1 MTRTPLDVARAAWGE
16 ALPDWIEALAI
27 ECAKASQNRVA
38 ERLGRSAAMISQIL
52 RAKYPGDLAGFEERF
67 RGVFQAQ
74 ALDCPAL
81 GLIPSN
87 ECQDWRVKGKAFTP
101 GNPLRT
107 RMFRACAACPRNRSE
122 G

>member
-1 MTRTPLDVARAAWGE
+1 MTQTPLDVARAAWGD
-16 ALPDWIEALAI
+16 ALPDWIEALAL
-27 ECAKASQNRVA
+27 ECGQTSQNKVA

-67 RGVFQAQ
+67 KGVFQAQ

-87 ECQDWRVKGKAFTP
+87 ECQDWRVKGKTFTA

-122 G
+122 